1 MWFRSDLRISDNTAL
16 SRAAAAGEVVGL
28 FVVSPGEWSS
38 HDLAPVRVDL
48 MLRTVSELAEGLGK
62 LNIPLLVVRAETGR
76 DVPRLVLEVARR
88 SGCDGLFFNR
98 EYEIDE
104 AKRDEAT
111 TELFGEAGLKTEGCT
126 DQVVLAPG
134 DVRTGEG
141 RAFTVFTPF
150 KRAWIRVLQE
160 RGAGACAAAPRK
172 QGVVAMDVPQPWR
185 VVSDCIEGFDS
196 AIDAKLW
203 PAGEGEA
210 RRRLNRFVA
219 KRIEGYEAGRNA
231 PADDATS
238 VLSPYLAIG
247 AISPRQCLNAAIE
260 ANPVERGSALDSGNP
275 GVTCWISELIWR
287 EFYVHV
293 AAAFPRVCMG
303 RAFKPATE
311 RIAWRRDKA
320 EFKRWQEGRT
330 GFPIVDA
337 GMRQLSATG
346 WMHNRLRMITAMFLT
361 KDLLIDWRWGER
373 HFMRS
378 LVDGFFASNNGGWQ
392 WSASTGTD
400 AAPYFRIFNP
410 TSQSRTSDP
419 RGEYIRRWVPELAGL
434 DGDEIHDPSS
444 LPPLARAGL
453 EYPEPMVEH
462 AKARDRVMAAFGAIR
477 PE

>member
-1 MWFRSDLRISDNTAL
+1 MRFLMWFRSDLRISDNTAL

-111 TELFGEAGLKTEGCT
+111 TELFGRAGLKTEGCT

-210 RRRLNRFVA
+210 RRRLNRLGF
-219 KRIEGYEAGRNA
+219 GGR
-231 PADDATS
+231 S
-238 VLSPYLAIG
+238 HVH
-247 AISPRQCLNAAIE
+247 
-260 ANPVERGSALDSGNP
+260 RG
-275 GVTCWISELIWR
+275 
-287 EFYVHV
+287 H
-293 AAAFPRVCMG
+293 RVRLG
-303 RAFKPATE
+303 
-311 RIAWRRDKA
+311 DG
-320 EFKRWQEGRT
+320 EGRWVR
-330 GFPIVDA
+330 IN
-337 GMRQLSATG
+337 
-346 WMHNRLRMITAMFLT
+346 HRL
-361 KDLLIDWRWGER
+361 DWRWVRVGIDR
-373 HFMRS
+373 HQFFGGLGLLAFATLHEQDEQHGDVHAEGAQDFYFETGKGSILLRQIGALRNQWTRTIHVVGAYRVLS
-378 LVDGFFASNNGGWQ
+378 LRFGLIFVAPGFFLKKARCK
-392 WSASTGTD
+392 
-400 AAPYFRIFNP
+400 FP
-410 TSQSRTSDP
+410 TVFP
-419 RGEYIRRWVPELAGL
+419 RGLRTRPDRRA
-434 DGDEIHDPSS
+434 IC
-444 LPPLARAGL
+444 
-453 EYPEPMVEH
+453 
-462 AKARDRVMAAFGAIR
+462 RVCWGGPA
-477 PE
+477 PHPY